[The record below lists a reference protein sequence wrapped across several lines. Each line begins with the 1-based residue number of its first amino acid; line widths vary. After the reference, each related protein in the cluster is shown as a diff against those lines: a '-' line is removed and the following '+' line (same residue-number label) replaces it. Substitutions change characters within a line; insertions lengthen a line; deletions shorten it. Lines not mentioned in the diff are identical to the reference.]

1 MISEEAFHSR
11 NDWAGV
17 GCTMKKNNKSHSLES
32 LIRWELD
39 LSHTYPEYGND
50 TLLSLESWS
59 SPDVAVEI
67 FLQHFGLMA
76 LLGPWW
82 NLESLA

>member
-1 MISEEAFHSR
+1 MSY
-11 NDWAGV
+11 
-17 GCTMKKNNKSHSLES
+17 
-32 LIRWELD
+32 
-39 LSHTYPEYGND
+39 TYPDYGND

-76 LLGPWW
+76 LLCPWW
-82 NLESLA
+82 NLESLAWSLGVDAIGDDDDLSHVYLPNFKQL